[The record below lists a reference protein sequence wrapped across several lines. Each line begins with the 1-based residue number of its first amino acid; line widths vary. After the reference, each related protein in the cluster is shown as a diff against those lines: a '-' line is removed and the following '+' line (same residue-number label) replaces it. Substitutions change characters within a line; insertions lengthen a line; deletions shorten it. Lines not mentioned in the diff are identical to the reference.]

1 MSTVSRRPPSKSP
14 PPPESDPFR
23 YGWRYVRVTRPDGS
37 VALDQVPLTLED
49 VLHPE
54 VGDIIVQS
62 DPHDS
67 DLGYLK
73 DVFKAQVAEDRTA
86 VVLSD
91 CQVDFNIPGV
101 KPLCPDVA
109 LFFGV
114 RRRIEWVSFNVAQE
128 GARAALVVEETSPD
142 TRVNDV
148 VTKVDYYHRAGVPWY
163 VIADVS
169 YDEDGRRRI
178 ELILY
183 RWRPEGYERIAAD
196 EHGRVR
202 LEAVGL
208 LLGLSRDPEDGFIR
222 LACFDPATGQEIGDY
237 AAIRR
242 ALDASQGL
250 LADAERRT
258 REEAR
263 ACATPNAAPTR
274 RPGPAPTPNAA
285 PTRRPGPAP
294 MPNAAPTRR
303 CRPAPTP
310 NAPAPTPNAPAPTPN
325 AAPRPTQR
333 PSPTP
338 WPASVNSK
346 HGPTDPVGWVPEP
359 GASDRR
365 NGSAT
370 RVRPIRASQA
380 QAFTAPP

>member
-23 YGWRYVRVTRPDGS
+23 YGWRYVRVTQPDGT
-37 VALDQVPLTLED
+37 VILDQVPLTLED

-67 DLGYLK
+67 DLAYLK
-73 DVFKAQVAEDRTA
+73 DVFKVQVREDPQA

-114 RRRIEWVSFNVAQE
+114 RRRIEWTSFNVAQE

-148 VTKVDYYHRAGVPWY
+148 ETKVDYYHRAGVPWY

-183 RWRPEGYERIAAD
+183 RWQLEGYERIAAD
-196 EHGRVR
+196 EQGRVR
-202 LEAVGL
+202 LEPVGL
-208 LLGLSRDPEDGFIR
+208 LLGLTRDPVDGFIR
-222 LACFDPATGQEIGDY
+222 LACFDRVTGREVGDY
-237 AAIRR
+237 GAIRR
-242 ALDASQGL
+242 ALDETQELRAE
-250 LADAERRT
+250 AERRAQ
-258 REEAR
+258 EEAR
-263 ACATPNAAPTR
+263 ARAAEVQARAEAERRAQEEARARAEAERRARADATALAEALARIRELEARTDR
-274 RPGPAPTPNAA
+274 SGRSGP
-285 PTRRPGPAP
+285 
-294 MPNAAPTRR
+294 
-303 CRPAPTP
+303 
-310 NAPAPTPNAPAPTPN
+310 
-325 AAPRPTQR
+325 
-333 PSPTP
+333 
-338 WPASVNSK
+338 
-346 HGPTDPVGWVPEP
+346 
-359 GASDRR
+359 
-365 NGSAT
+365 
-370 RVRPIRASQA
+370 
-380 QAFTAPP
+380 